1 MQRENFTLIH
11 IFSSR
16 FPDDDDDD
24 YDEDPKNEMEDYDFY
39 TAVGKQ
45 EVINLMS

>member
-11 IFSSR
+11 IFSSC

-24 YDEDPKNEMEDYDFY
+24 EMEDYDLNA
-39 TAVGKQ
+39 AVGKQ
-45 EVINLMS
+45 EGIDLMS